1 MSDPTTVPDAVID
14 DRFRVQ
20 VGEFEGPLDL
30 LLHLVRT
37 HEVEIRS
44 LPLADITGEYLEM
57 LRFMEQIDL
66 EPASE
71 FLEVA
76 ASLVRIKAQAL
87 LPSPS
92 VAGDAEAL
100 AAEEEALLEQLV
112 EHQLTRMA
120 ARDLRA
126 REAKVAAVWFRG
138 EPDPGG
144 IDGERTEVVEADLF
158 SLVAAFREL
167 LTDLEAPTLFS
178 VSADQYP
185 VSERVEVL
193 RTRLRSGEPL
203 PFDALFEK
211 GDPRGKLIATF
222 LALLELIRSGEAR
235 AFQEAS
241 FGRIVVFPVEMLE
254 LTQ

>member
-1 MSDPTTVPDAVID
+1 MID
-14 DRFRVQ
+14 DRYHVQ
-20 VGEFEGPLDL
+20 VGGFDGALDL

-37 HEVEIRS
+37 HEVEIRD
-44 LPLADITGEYLEM
+44 LPLGEITGEYLEM
-57 LRFMEQIDL
+57 LRFMEEIDL

-76 ASLVRIKAQAL
+76 ASLVRLKAQAL

-92 VAGDAEAL
+92 AAADAEAL
-100 AAEEEALLEQLV
+100 AAEEEALLGQLV
-112 EHQLTRMA
+112 EHQITRMA
-120 ARDLRA
+120 ARELRT

-144 IDGERTEVVEADLF
+144 FAAEQTEVVEADLF

-167 LTDLEAPTLFS
+167 LSDLESPSLFS
-178 VSADQYP
+178 ISADQYP
-185 VSERVEVL
+185 VAARVEAL
-193 RTRLRSGEPL
+193 RTRLSDGDPV
-203 PFDALFEK
+203 PFDELFAR

-235 AFQEAS
+235 AFQEAVI
-241 FGRIVVFPVEMLE
+241 GKIVVFPVEMLE
-254 LTQ
+254 QSQ